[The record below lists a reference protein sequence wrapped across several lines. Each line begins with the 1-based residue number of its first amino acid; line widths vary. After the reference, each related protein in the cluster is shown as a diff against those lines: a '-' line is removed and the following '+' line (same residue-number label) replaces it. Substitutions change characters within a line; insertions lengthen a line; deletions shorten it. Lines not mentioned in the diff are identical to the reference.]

1 MLPAIDS
8 YRERGCL
15 VIERLFDPALI
26 DSARGEYERQYDRLD
41 AANLPLHMNVGDRR
55 IHLPLQ
61 LRGPLLDESLYAHPL
76 LRMILSSL
84 FGTPYVIDN
93 FNCVTAM
100 PGAGEQKVHRDHPMI
115 FDEQGPLAAGLPPY
129 AVTLAI
135 PLIDLDEETGTTKL
149 YPGSMGLMAGDDG
162 SPPTQLGEPLCPLVK
177 RGGCFL
183 MDYRLWHRGM
193 PNRSSRDR
201 PIVYIVFAREWFTDI
216 VNYKKHSRLVI
227 AAEDARAIPA
237 QHRPLFRRIAAKG
250 LHDMSI
256 KELMGEA

>member
-1 MLPAIDS
+1 MLAGIDS
-8 YRERGCL
+8 YAERGCL
-15 VIERLFDPALI
+15 VIERMFEPALI

-41 AANLPLHMNVGDRR
+41 PANLPLHMNVGDKRL
-55 IHLPLQ
+55 HLPLKV
-61 LRGPLLDESLYAHPL
+61 RGPLLDPDLYAHPL
-76 LRMILSSL
+76 LRMILSRL
-84 FGTPYVIDN
+84 FGTPCVIDN

-100 PGAGEQKVHRDHPMI
+100 PGAAEQKVHRDHPMI
-115 FDEQGPLAAGLPPY
+115 FDEQGPLAASLPPY
-129 AVTLAI
+129 AITVAI

-149 YPGSMGLMAGDDG
+149 YPGSMGLMADADG
-162 SPPTQLGEPLCPLVK
+162 TPPELGEALCPFVK

-193 PNRSSRDR
+193 PNRSDRDR

-227 AAEDARAIPA
+227 DAGDAKAIPLE
-237 QHRPLFRRIAAKG
+237 HRPMFRRIAAKG